1 MQINLRKAN
10 AIQAEIKR
18 AISAIVLET
27 QISVNEFT
35 PSISDKFNEARQKL
49 EDDRTRKAG
58 LVESLYEIRRKVGV
72 ANASSGIN
80 ELLNAV
86 ELIDARAA
94 IENNVVLASPMLDRA
109 EINARVEKAKTA
121 TVDNTISIRPSLY
134 RDANIV
140 SGILQK
146 IDIDVSKLLVKSL
159 KREKQAIQDELLQLN
174 VNTLIELSA
183 TTVDVLKEE
192 GII

>member
-10 AIQAEIKR
+10 AIQNEIKR
-18 AISAIVLET
+18 VINSIVLET

-35 PSISDKFNEARQKL
+35 PSISDKLNEARQKL
-49 EDDRTRKAG
+49 EDDRNRKAG

-72 ANASSGIN
+72 ANATSGIN
-80 ELLNAV
+80 ELLTAI

-94 IENNVVLASPMLDRA
+94 IENNVVLASPMLDRQ
-109 EINARVEKAKTA
+109 ELNARVEKAKITPTEDRLA
-121 TVDNTISIRPSLY
+121 LRSSIY

-140 SGILQK
+140 TGVLQK
-146 IDIDVSKLLVKSL
+146 IDIDVSKLLVKTL
-159 KREKQAIQDELLQLN
+159 KREKQSIQDNLLQLN
-174 VNTLIELSA
+174 VNTLIELSES
-183 TTVDVLKEE
+183 TVSVLKEE